1 MYPSPFIPVLFLV
14 YAVADC
20 VLPTCPGLKRL
31 LILCIR
37 RPFFSRL
44 RRFFQAISARSCAP
58 FQFFTVQDLVRGE
71 CDVWYFTNMI
81 LLLFRFFLSP
91 PSCGGAVGRVPSV
104 GDLYP
109 TDNSNYSVCASVDT
123 LVVNCTFFIQHQFI
137 CVVRPFLWYSGFLY
151 LVHSC
156 IHQRTSFLNTCS
168 P

>member
-1 MYPSPFIPVLFLV
+1 MTFFL
-14 YAVADC
+14 
-20 VLPTCPGLKRL
+20 
-31 LILCIR
+31 
-37 RPFFSRL
+37 
-44 RRFFQAISARSCAP
+44 AISARSCAP

-123 LVVNCTFFIQHQFI
+123 LVANIIFLCTTSIHLCCALFPL
-137 CVVRPFLWYSGFLY
+137 VLWVPVLS
-151 LVHSC
+151 S
-156 IHQRTSFLNTCS
+156 
-168 P
+168 

>member
-1 MYPSPFIPVLFLV
+1 MTFFL
-14 YAVADC
+14 
-20 VLPTCPGLKRL
+20 
-31 LILCIR
+31 
-37 RPFFSRL
+37 
-44 RRFFQAISARSCAP
+44 AISARSCAP

-137 CVVRPFLWYSGFLY
+137 CVVRPFLWYFGFLC

-156 IHQRTSFLNTCS
+156 IHQKDFFNACSSIVRYRQALDQHLPLDLVWALFLTWTLRLLA
-168 P
+168 